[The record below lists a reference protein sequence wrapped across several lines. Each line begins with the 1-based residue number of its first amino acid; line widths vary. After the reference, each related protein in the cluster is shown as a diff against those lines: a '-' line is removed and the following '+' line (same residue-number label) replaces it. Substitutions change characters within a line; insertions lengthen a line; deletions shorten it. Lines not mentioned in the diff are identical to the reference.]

1 MSWHG
6 YASLQL
12 AQAHFSQPL
21 WTLDGAQR
29 AEVERQLER
38 KLQLEEQVLAH
49 ALAVDVMPSAAELHA
64 ARQSL
69 HERYGSAEAWQ
80 AIMAQIGLSE
90 SELQQALAHELR
102 VYQVLERVVAT
113 VQPISESEARRY
125 YLDHPRQ
132 FLRPEQR
139 EVRHILLTVDEE
151 QPGCQLEAVRPRLL
165 ALQAEL
171 ADEPH
176 RFGELALRHSECP
189 TALERGRIG
198 YVVPG
203 QLYAELDAVLFALP
217 LGGISAITQSP
228 MGLHL
233 LQCLDIREAAPILL
247 EEAVPRIIEQQF
259 VQACAQAQR
268 RWLRSLQR
276 RTQAAMPPH

>member
-64 ARQSL
+64 ARQAL

-90 SELQQALAHELR
+90 SDLQQALTHELR
-102 VYQVLERVVAT
+102 VYQVLERVVAS

-151 QPGCQLEAVRPRLL
+151 QPGCQMAEVLPRLQ

-203 QLYAELDAVLFALP
+203 QLYPELDAVLFALP
-217 LGGISAITQSP
+217 TGRISAITQSP

-233 LQCLDIREAAPILL
+233 LQCLAIREAAPIPL

>member
-1 MSWHG
+1 MSWHD

-21 WTLDGAQR
+21 WTLDAAQR
-29 AEVERQLER
+29 AEVDRQLER
-38 KLQLEEQVLAH
+38 KLQLESLVLAH

-64 ARQSL
+64 ARQAL

-90 SELQQALAHELR
+90 SELQQALTHELR
-102 VYQVLERVVAT
+102 VYQVLERVVAS

-151 QPGCQLEAVRPRLL
+151 QPGCQMAEVLPRLQ

-171 ADEPH
+171 AADPH

-203 QLYAELDAVLFALP
+203 QLYPELDAVLFALP
-217 LGGISAITQSP
+217 TGGISAITQSP

-233 LQCLDIREAAPILL
+233 LQCLAIREAAPIPLD
-247 EEAVPRIIEQQF
+247 EAVPRIIEQQF

>member
-29 AEVERQLER
+29 AEVDRQLER
-38 KLQLEEQVLAH
+38 KLQLESLVLAH

-90 SELQQALAHELR
+90 SDLQQALTHELR
-102 VYQVLERVVAT
+102 VYQVLERVVAS

-151 QPGCQLEAVRPRLL
+151 QPGCQMAEVLPRLQ

-198 YVVPG
+198 SVVPG
-203 QLYAELDAVLFALP
+203 QLYPELDAVLFALP
-217 LGGISAITQSP
+217 TGGISAITQSP

-233 LQCLDIREAAPILL
+233 LQCLAIREAAPIPL
-247 EEAVPRIIEQQF
+247 EEAVPRIIEQMF